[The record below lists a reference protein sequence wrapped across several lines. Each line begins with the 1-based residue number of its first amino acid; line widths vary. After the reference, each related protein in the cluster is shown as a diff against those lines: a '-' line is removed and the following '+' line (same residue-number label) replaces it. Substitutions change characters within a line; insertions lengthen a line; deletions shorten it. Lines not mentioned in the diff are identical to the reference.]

1 MKAILKPVEG
11 PTFESSFDLLADLNL
26 ICYSV
31 VNDGSLRGL
40 ISCIFYALYCVHSCY
55 RLLNTWS
62 RDLSSYRHAL

>member
-1 MKAILKPVEG
+1 MKVILKPVEG
-11 PTFESSFDLLADLNL
+11 PTFESSFDLHADLDL

-40 ISCIFYALYCVHSCY
+40 ISCKFYALYYVHSCY

-62 RDLSSYRHAL
+62 RD